1 MIVVADTSPINYLIS
16 INEIAVLPKLYGAV
30 IIPPAVRDELS
41 ADRAPEIVRRWIA
54 APPAWLEIRKP
65 TMEPDAELLAADLD
79 AGELDAI
86 LLAQELAASELILD
100 DMDGRK
106 EAERRHIHAIGTL
119 GVLRLAAKERYL
131 NLKDALTRLRA
142 TNFYIAQEL
151 FDRLIAEAEQ

>member
-1 MIVVADTSPINYLIS
+1 MIVVADTSPINYLVS
-16 INEIAVLPKLYGAV
+16 IDEIGVLPALYGRV
-30 IIPPAVRDELS
+30 IIPQAVRDELS
-41 ADRAPEIVRRWIA
+41 RDRAPEAVRRWIA
-54 APPAWLEIRKP
+54 SPPAWLEIRRP
-65 TMEPDAELLAADLD
+65 SLEPDAELIAAELD
-79 AGELDAI
+79 AGEFDAI
-86 LLAQELAASELILD
+86 LLAQELGASELILD
-100 DMDGRK
+100 NMDGRK

>member
-1 MIVVADTSPINYLIS
+1 MIVVADTSPINYLIG

-54 APPAWLEIRKP
+54 SPPAWLEIRKP
-65 TMEPDAELLAADLD
+65 TMDPDAELLAADLD

-119 GVLRLAAKERYL
+119 GLPPK
-131 NLKDALTRLRA
+131 NDS
-142 TNFYIAQEL
+142 
-151 FDRLIAEAEQ
+151 

>member
-1 MIVVADTSPINYLIS
+1 MIVVADTSPINYLVS
-16 INEIAVLPKLYGAV
+16 INQIDVLPKLYGAV
-30 IIPPAVRDELS
+30 IIPQTVRDELS
-41 ADRAPEIVRRWIA
+41 TDRAPEIVRRWIA
-54 APPAWLEIRKP
+54 APPAWLQVRMP
-65 TMEPDAELLAADLD
+65 TMEPDAELIAAELD
-79 AGELDAI
+79 AGEFDAI
-86 LLAQELAASELILD
+86 LLAQELSASELILD

-119 GVLRLAAKERYL
+119 GVLRLAAKRRLL